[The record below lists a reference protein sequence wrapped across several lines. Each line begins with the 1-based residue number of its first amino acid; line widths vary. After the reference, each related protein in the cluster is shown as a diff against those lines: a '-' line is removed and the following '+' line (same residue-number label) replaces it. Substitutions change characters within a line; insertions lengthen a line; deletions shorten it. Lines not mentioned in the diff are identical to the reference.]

1 MDDVVFNAMTN
12 FQFFCNDF
20 FKQKNIDKL
29 IPKGM
34 SRSDW
39 NDKKESLLT
48 EAIESVAHY
57 LDEQASLRLQ
67 KYIASPN
74 KEDIEKRFT
83 IIIEKAMES
92 YKAKIKSYYLF

>member
-1 MDDVVFNAMTN
+1 MDDVVFNAMTS

-39 NDKKESLLT
+39 NGKKELLLT
-48 EAIESVAHY
+48 EEIESVAHY

-67 KYIASPN
+67 NYTASAS
-74 KEDIEKRFT
+74 KEDIEKRFA
-83 IIIEKAMES
+83 IIIEKAIES